1 MDQQR
6 KQIIIKEIKF
16 WKENRMLPEQY
27 CDYLLSIY
35 TEGESKDNSKI
46 FGYHKLWTLL
56 GVLPILMIPLMTY
69 LLYFTELSLNL
80 QILIFLTIFLFL
92 ALNAV
97 LLTSKKLV
105 WRHITYI
112 VIAIIFLEL
121 IIEGIGTFINLT
133 ATILGIILFVNC
145 TLWIVIGFVKKL
157 TYFIYS
163 GVSLI
168 ILFVAYILYLK

>member
-35 TEGESKDNSKI
+35 TEGELKDNSQI
-46 FGYHKLWTLL
+46 FGYHKLWALL
-56 GVLPILMIPLMTY
+56 GVLPILMIPFVTY

-80 QILIFLTIFLFL
+80 QILIFLSVFLFL
-92 ALNAV
+92 VINAV
-97 LLTSKKLV
+97 LLTSKKLI
-105 WRHITYI
+105 WRHITYL
-112 VIAIIFLEL
+112 VIAIIILEL
-121 IIEGIGTFINLT
+121 IVEGVGTLINLS
-133 ATILGIILFVNC
+133 ATVMGIILFVNC
-145 TLWIVIGFVKKL
+145 TLWIVIGFLKKL

-168 ILFVAYILYLK
+168 ILSIAYILYLM

>member
-35 TEGESKDNSKI
+35 SEGELKDNSHTI
-46 FGYHKLWTLL
+46 GYHKLWALL
-56 GVLPILMIPLMTY
+56 GVLPLLMIPIVTY

-80 QILIFLTIFLFL
+80 QILIFLSVFIFLVV
-92 ALNAV
+92 NAV
-97 LLTSKKLV
+97 LLASKKLI
-105 WRHITYI
+105 WRHITYL

-121 IIEGIGTFINLT
+121 LLEVVGAFINLST
-133 ATILGIILFVNC
+133 AVLGIILFVNC
-145 TLWIVIGFVKKL
+145 TLWIIIGFLKKL

-163 GVSLI
+163 GVGLI
-168 ILFVAYILYLK
+168 ILTIAYILYLM

>member
-35 TEGESKDNSKI
+35 SEGESKDNSQI
-46 FGYHKLWTLL
+46 FGYHKLWALL
-56 GVLPILMIPLMTY
+56 GVLPVLMIPMVTY

-80 QILIFLTIFLFL
+80 QILIFLTVFLFL
-92 ALNAV
+92 IINAV
-97 LLTSKKLV
+97 LLTLKKLI

-121 IIEGIGTFINLT
+121 MIEGIGTFINLS
-133 ATILGIILFVNC
+133 ATLLGIILFVNC
-145 TLWIVIGFVKKL
+145 SLWIVIGFLKKL

-163 GVSLI
+163 GASLI
-168 ILFVAYILYLK
+168 VIYIAYIIYLM